1 MESQSLS
8 TLEVSLYAHIY
19 DKHVEFKNL
28 DNTTD
33 LNIDKYKFY
42 EGHVVV
48 EFKDHRQN
56 PSCDGKRQLLRKNDD
71 SLWNEVLRL
80 NQSIGSSWTY
90 EQAIQI
96 EAKLL
101 VLLHPNLDLNPNS
114 IPEWI
119 IPAQSSESNT
129 MPTHRKLKKRKRKPN
144 SSEKEEEKVK
154 RTKNEKM
161 MFMMD
166 ERHNKE
172 FKPEFRLTK
181 YFNQQGSTND
191 EASLP
196 PIIDKGKK
204 KMDSDEIKRLEAKK
218 SLGKRTRSIRFERDC
233 LSISAEGQ
241 KSVDKF
247 YKVQT
252 LINVYCDR
260 KSKYTVIVHTLD
272 ERELKATGEFS
283 KFVRMVDGARYY
295 IKLDDAKAFLKYE
308 FHTKNEYLSFIEAF
322 IILYGIDNKIKHDS
336 EKTSLS
342 TAHELAEGYSKKQF
356 VLEVVKAKQPH
367 QIVEFLAQKPPSEVV
382 QSPFE
387 FKFNNQNIKIQSI
400 PDLVT
405 ATSIKESQ
413 QPEILVVDTDRI
425 AMPPPPSLPQH
436 KRNLINNHQISSQI
450 QSSLFS
456 GSTQTSTQSNN
467 YQSLLSFQQNH
478 QSSLSFQIPVQSN
491 NNNYNNH
498 HQSSLK
504 TPEQSN
510 SYQFP
515 LSFQTLVQLN
525 NNQSP
530 LQTPIKSNSYQ
541 SFLSSQTPVQR
552 HQSPLYLQTPIQYNN
567 DQSLHQSPLSF
578 QIPTQSNNHQSFSS
592 SQTPVQPNS
601 HQSPSSSFQTPVQS
615 NNHQSPLSFQTL
627 IRRPSLSFE
636 TPVQS
641 NSHQS
646 PSSFQTLIQTPIQ
659 SNNYQSTLSQ
669 QPIIIQY
676 PINSDYSSSTQVA
689 TAEED
694 CQYIQQP
701 STHNKISNH
710 QPNMNNQNSSY
721 LTSEQQQQKYSQQ
734 IRFAA
739 LAQLHL
745 QQYQQQYQVE
755 NSITTASTQPQ
766 LNNNVN
772 IPTQIDNYF
781 LNDDYDDDEIDIST
795 QTDNYASNYINNNN
809 NHSSFA
815 NQDQYS
821 FM

>member
-1 MESQSLS
+1 MEVQGLS

-33 LNIDKYKFY
+33 LTIDKYKFY

-71 SLWNEVLRL
+71 SLWNDVLRL
-80 NQSIGSSWTY
+80 NQSTGSSWTY

-101 VLLHPNLDLNPNS
+101 GLLHPNLDLNPNS

-119 IPAQSSESNT
+119 IPADPAKSSESNT

-144 SSEKEEEKVK
+144 SSEKEEEKAK

-172 FKPEFRLTK
+172 FKPEFRLAK
-181 YFNQQGSTND
+181 YFNQKISTND
-191 EASLP
+191 EAPLP

-204 KMDSDEIKRLEAKK
+204 KIDADEIKRLEAKK
-218 SLGKRTRSIRFERDC
+218 SLGKRTRSVRFERDC
-233 LSISAEGQ
+233 LSITAEGQ

-260 KSKYTVIVHTLD
+260 KKYTVIVHTLD

-295 IKLDDAKAFLKYE
+295 IKLDDTKAFLKYE

-322 IILYGIDNKIKHDS
+322 IILYGMDNKIKHDS
-336 EKTSLS
+336 EKISLS
-342 TAHELAEGYSKKQF
+342 TAQELAEDYSKKQF
-356 VLEVVKAKQPH
+356 VLEIVKAKQPH

-413 QPEILVVDTDRI
+413 QSEILVVDNDRI
-425 AMPPPPSLPQH
+425 AMPPPSLPQH
-436 KRNLINNHQISSQI
+436 KRNLINNQQISSQI

-456 GSTQTSTQSNN
+456 ESTQTSTQSNN

-478 QSSLSFQIPVQSN
+478 QSSLYFQIPVQLN
-491 NNNYNNH
+491 NN
-498 HQSSLK
+498 HQSPLQ
-504 TPEQSN
+504 TPEQ
-510 SYQFP
+510 
-515 LSFQTLVQLN
+515 LSFQTLIQSN
-525 NNQSP
+525 NHQSP

-541 SFLSSQTPVQR
+541 SFLSSQIPVQR
-552 HQSPLYLQTPIQYNN
+552 HQSPSYLQTPVQYNN
-567 DQSLHQSPLSF
+567 NQYPLSF
-578 QIPTQSNNHQSFSS
+578 QIPAQSNNHQSFPS
-592 SQTPVQPNS
+592 SQTVQPNS
-601 HQSPSSSFQTPVQS
+601 HQSLSSSFQTQSPLSFQTPVIRPPLSFETLVQS
-615 NNHQSPLSFQTL
+615 NNHQSP
-627 IRRPSLSFE
+627 
-636 TPVQS
+636 
-641 NSHQS
+641 
-646 PSSFQTLIQTPIQ
+646 SSFQTSTPIQSNSQQLSLSSQTPIQ
-659 SNNYQSTLSQ
+659 SNSYQPTLSQ
-669 QPIIIQY
+669 QQIIIQY
-676 PINSDYSSSTQVA
+676 PINSNYSSNQIA
-689 TAEED
+689 TAVKD
-694 CQYIQQP
+694 YQYIQQP
-701 STHNKISNH
+701 SPHNRILNH
-710 QPNMNNQNSSY
+710 QPNLNNQNS
-721 LTSEQQQQKYSQQ
+721 
-734 IRFAA
+734 
-739 LAQLHL
+739 
-745 QQYQQQYQVE
+745 
-755 NSITTASTQPQ
+755 N
-766 LNNNVN
+766 
-772 IPTQIDNYF
+772 
-781 LNDDYDDDEIDIST
+781 IST
-795 QTDNYASNYINNNN
+795 QTDNYVLNYNNDNN
-809 NHSSFA
+809 SLFV
-815 NQDQYS
+815 NQDRYS